1 MKIVHVVPGS
11 GGTFYCENCL
21 RDTSVVRALRGRGH
35 EIVLVP
41 MYLPLLRAHD
51 DISGEGP
58 LFFGGVN
65 AWLQEHVPLFRHTP
79 RWVDGLLDAP
89 PLLRLAA
96 AQAGS
101 PRAHDLGPM
110 TLSMLRGEEGHQ
122 AKELERLAGWLA
134 DEVRPDVVHLSN
146 ALLLG
151 LARRVRERTG
161 AAIVCSLQDEA
172 PWVDAMAGPWPARV
186 WGEIGARAGDVD
198 AFIAVS
204 RHYAGVMERRAGI
217 PAERVRVVPIGVDVA
232 SYAPAPHGSPAP
244 VIGYLARMSEASGL
258 GDLVEAFL
266 RLRESRPAL
275 RLALT
280 GGKTRDDDRFLDA
293 VRERIARAGAAQSV
307 TFLEDFGAE
316 ARRRFLASL
325 TVLSV
330 PGTGQTAFGLYV
342 LEALAAGVPA
352 VQPRAG
358 AFPELIEPTG
368 GGLLYDPEEPGALE
382 RALAEVVDDPGRAR
396 ELGRRARDG
405 AARLF
410 SVEAMAAAY
419 LDVYRVARG

>member
-11 GGTFYCENCL
+11 GGSFYCENCL
-21 RDTSVVRALRGRGH
+21 RDTAVVRALRGRGH

-51 DISGEGP
+51 DVSGEGP

-79 RWVDGLLDAP
+79 RWVDSVLDAP

-101 PRAHDLGPM
+101 TRAHDLGPM
-110 TLSMLRGEEGHQ
+110 TLSMLSGEEGHQ
-122 AKELERLAGWLA
+122 AKELERLAAWLA
-134 DEVRPDVVHLSN
+134 GEVRPDVVHLSN

-151 LARRVRERTG
+151 LVRRVRERTG
-161 AAIVCSLQDEA
+161 AAVVCSLQDEA
-172 PWVDAMAGPWPARV
+172 PWVDAMAPPWPGRV
-186 WGEIGARAGDVD
+186 WGEIAARARAVD
-198 AFIAVS
+198 AFVAVS
-204 RHYAGVMERRAGI
+204 RHYAGIMERRAGI
-217 PAERVRVVPIGVDVA
+217 PADRVRVVPIGVEVD
-232 SYAPAPHGSPAP
+232 SYPAADPDPAAP
-244 VIGYLARMSEASGL
+244 VIGYLARMSEACGL
-258 GDLVEAFL
+258 GDLVDAFL
-266 RLRESRPAL
+266 RLRERRPGL
-275 RLALT
+275 RLAVT
-280 GGKTRDDDRFLDA
+280 GGKTHDDDHFLRD
-293 VRERIARAGAAQSV
+293 VRGRIERAGASGSV
-307 TFLEDFGAE
+307 AFLEDFGAGS
-316 ARRRFLASL
+316 RRRFLSSL

-368 GGLLYDPEEPGALE
+368 GGLLYDPVEPGALE
-382 RALAEVVDDPGRAR
+382 RALAAILDDPARAR
-396 ELGRRARDG
+396 ELGRRAREG
-405 AARLF
+405 AARHF
-410 SVEAMAAAY
+410 SVDAMAEAY
-419 LDVYRVARG
+419 LDVYRSVRG

>member
-21 RDTSVVRALRGRGH
+21 RDTAVVRALRGRGH

-51 DISGEGP
+51 DVSGEGP

-79 RWVDGLLDAP
+79 RWVDSVLDAP
-89 PLLRLAA
+89 ALLRLAA

-101 PRAHDLGPM
+101 TRAHDLGPM
-110 TLSMLRGEEGHQ
+110 TLSMLGGEQGHQ
-122 AKELERLAGWLA
+122 AKELERFAAWLA
-134 DEVRPDVVHLSN
+134 AEINPDVVHLSN

-161 AAIVCSLQDEA
+161 AAVVCSLQDEA
-172 PWVDAMAGPWPARV
+172 PWVDAMAPPWPGRV
-186 WGEIGARAGDVD
+186 WGEIAERARDVD
-198 AFIAVS
+198 AFVAVS
-204 RHYAGVMERRAGI
+204 RHYADVMQRRARIG
-217 PAERVRVVPIGVDVA
+217 AERMRVVPIGVQVDSYPAA
-232 SYAPAPHGSPAP
+232 SPDPAAP
-244 VIGYLARMSEASGL
+244 VIGYLARMSEGCGL
-258 GDLVEAFL
+258 GDLVDAFL
-266 RLRESRPAL
+266 RLRETRPAL
-275 RLALT
+275 RLAVT
-280 GGKTRDDDRFLDA
+280 GGKTHDDDGFLRDL
-293 VRERIARAGAAQSV
+293 RGRIERAGASGSV
-307 TFLEDFGAE
+307 TFVEDFGAE
-316 ARRRFLASL
+316 SRRRFLASL

-368 GGLLYDPEEPGALE
+368 GGLLYDPLEPGALE
-382 RALAEVVDDPGRAR
+382 RTLAVLLDDPGRAR
-396 ELGRRARDG
+396 ELGRRARAG
-405 AARLF
+405 AASHF
-410 SVEAMAAAY
+410 SVAAMAEAY
-419 LDVYRVARG
+419 LDVYRSVRG